1 MASSPHAPAEDV
13 WQTKRVLQL
22 ETELRLAQDQL
33 RAVSLSNANN
43 VLVLTQIYNIA
54 SMPQKSSQALAAI
67 KNLLIQ
73 STKHMMSATAVSP
86 ASILPGSGGNTETP
100 PSTGASSQL
109 SPATSSDDFSASDG
123 PGDPKGRPDLL
134 GVTSRKG
141 MKTNN
146 TTEKAGEV
154 KEAATSG
161 KATMPKKQDTA
172 TGDRQDKPSTQPLVK
187 QQAKPDIKQHP
198 KQQTKQQAKHL
209 VLTNPQSTKQ
219 SSKPG
224 GHFGSSGGDGG
235 DDADDIW
242 QEFSLEE
249 ELEGIADAPAMSRAA
264 MRAVL
269 REKEEATRK
278 RMRESADEKRRIAE
292 REGQLL
298 KKTFLRP
305 SVPLAPISELPQTQT
320 QVTPSSRANQ
330 GADNKTAHSYLP
342 TSAAGLAAIGQDKS
356 TIDGARKAPGAAPF
370 LPDVATDIDDE
381 LDEVNLPPGM
391 ISVKHASPKNADRFG
406 IVFNPFKLDA
416 ETVAGITGSSQGNDN
431 RRSVLIR
438 NIPHD
443 FSMHKLLAHIHG
455 GVVLMARLVP
465 DIMGPRHGQV
475 AMITF
480 KTAQQAADCMAITP
494 DLLARSEELEGG
506 PLNPGTRMSIKLL
519 PTHTYP
525 SRETIV
531 PADSPNRGLVAVEEK
546 TRCIVVNDFPKQ
558 FINDLC
564 TELLLDVR
572 RFPSKMN
579 ALEEMWFADDNLHMH
594 FTSVQEAEKAHRIVS
609 IFHFEKYASQ
619 VHFVPDPCAAP
630 AGSGSMCGL
639 FDSNGIKLASHGY
652 MGLKSLLESVG
663 LASYSRSHIKP
674 PIAAANRNAAPL
686 AVGKMS
692 FATLL
697 STARVVAA
705 SQNSGTKSHSSR
717 ARKQTQSQAETHGQA
732 EVQTNY
738 DNTLIDLCFD
748 TTPDTTSQNSVPA
761 SQWDGFS
768 RHSLSAPWTADLM
781 VGLDQM

>member
-1 MASSPHAPAEDV
+1 MASPPHAPAEDV
-13 WQTKRVLQL
+13 WQAKRVLQL

-54 SMPQKSSQALAAI
+54 SMPQKSSQALVAI

-73 STKHMMSATAVSP
+73 NTKHMMSATAVLP
-86 ASILPGSGGNTETP
+86 ASVLPGSGGNTETP
-100 PSTGASSQL
+100 PSTEANSQL
-109 SPATSSDDFSASDG
+109 SPATSLDDFSASDG

-134 GVTSRKG
+134 GVTPLKG
-141 MKTNN
+141 LKTNN
-146 TTEKAGEV
+146 TTDKAGEV

-161 KATMPKKQDTA
+161 KAMMPKKQDTA
-172 TGDRQDKPSTQPLVK
+172 TSDRQNKPSARPLVK
-187 QQAKPDIKQHP
+187 QQAKPEIKQHP

-219 SSKPG
+219 SGKTG

-235 DDADDIW
+235 DDADEIW

-269 REKEEATRK
+269 REKEDATRK

-292 REGQLL
+292 KEGQLL

-305 SVPLAPISELPQTQT
+305 SVPLAPISEVPQTQT

-330 GADNKTAHSYLP
+330 GVGNKTAHSYLP
-342 TSAAGLAAIGQDKS
+342 TSAAGFAAIGQDKS
-356 TIDGARKAPGAAPF
+356 AIDGARKAPGAAPF

-455 GVVLMARLVP
+455 GVVIMARLVP
-465 DIMGPRHGQV
+465 DTLGPRHGQV

-494 DLLARSEELEGG
+494 VLLARSEELEGG
-506 PLNPGTRMSIKLL
+506 PLDPALRMSIKLL

-531 PADSPNRGLVAVEEK
+531 AADSPNRGLVAVEEK
-546 TRCIVVNDFPKQ
+546 TRCIVVKDFPKQ
-558 FINDLC
+558 FVNDLC

-572 RFPSKMN
+572 RFPSNMN
-579 ALEEMWFADDNLHMH
+579 ALEEMWFADENLHMH
-594 FTSVQEAEKAHRIVS
+594 FTSIREAEKAHRIVS

-630 AGSGSMCGL
+630 VDNGSLCGL

-674 PIAAANRNAAPL
+674 PIAANRNAAPL

-705 SQNSGTKSHSSR
+705 SQNSGTKSYSSR
-717 ARKQTQSQAETHGQA
+717 ARKQTQSQAETHGQTEA
-732 EVQTNY
+732 QTNY

-748 TTPDTTSQNSVPA
+748 TTPETTSQNSVPA
-761 SQWDGFS
+761 SQWHGFS
-768 RHSLSAPWTADLM
+768 RGSLSAPWTTDLM